1 MLKTSLFL
9 LLPFFLHA
17 SSYPELQIF
26 QLEKLEKSLDTT
38 SKKRVIDYFKTLDT
52 LKVLPLQERLVRVNF
67 YLNQLRSLPDIVT
80 YKQND
85 YWGTPKEFLIC
96 GYGDCED
103 FAIIKYFTLLKL
115 GFEKERLFITT
126 SHEKFTGQPHM
137 VLSYFESKE
146 KPPLILDNLSYKVL
160 DLSKRV
166 DLEPKIFINEEGSYK
181 LDAHNNLS
189 RVGDVPPK
197 FKELL
202 LRVAQEG

>member
-1 MLKTSLFL
+1 MDMTSKNRIMDYFATLDSLKT
-9 LLPFFLHA
+9 LP
-17 SSYPELQIF
+17 P
-26 QLEKLEKSLDTT
+26 
-38 SKKRVIDYFKTLDT
+38 
-52 LKVLPLQERLVRVNF
+52 QEQLVRINF
-67 YLNQLRSLPDIVT
+67 YLNQLRSLPDVVT

-85 YWGTPKEFLIC
+85 YWGTPKEFLTC

-115 GFEKERLFITT
+115 GFAKEKLFITT
-126 SHEKFTGQPHM
+126 SHEKFTGRAHM

-166 DLEPKIFINEEGSYK
+166 DLQTQIFINEDGSYK
-181 LDAHNNLS
+181 ISETNELT
-189 RVGDVPPK
+189 RVGDIPPK

-202 LRVAQEG
+202 ERVAKES